1 MDSAHEAE
9 YQKEMSGKK
18 KPTISTCDKC
28 KCTLLVKDFPR
39 HVDICGSA
47 PNYWEMS
54 VVKPRCLMKGFTV
67 RVQHWE
73 DCLPPDSYG
82 WLRRYSVLIHPE
94 AMEILGVTPRQPVRV
109 QSLEREYVGVVWP
122 CKEIGVLRICLLA
135 DDTPSDEIVS
145 IIPIWNPLHAQRIS
159 MTIVSPQTIRI
170 NDSLKDYIQMYLTNA
185 YIQPGIAI
193 PMSYYGQCLE
203 IVPDVPLDLA
213 LKDMS
218 LEDGELESEHV
229 IFVTTDCTV
238 SLSTV
243 HTTPSSD
250 DLLFEI
256 ASIGGMHIAKK
267 TIMDFV
273 LTPFLS
279 EGSCCSVLL
288 WGLPGSGKTF
298 LLSALA
304 RTLKGSGFYC
314 QSMDEFNEKYA
325 LIPPKSVVILD
336 WPSVDKEHKGFSKL
350 VQLLDD
356 HPCAAVVLSVR
367 EAEDLDL
374 GVRVRFPVE
383 VEVDVPMEQE
393 RVEIL
398 RFLTSS
404 PDEDIEELAKRTH
417 GFTAG
422 DLKSLVV
429 ASRYTEGHSEAE
441 KLENARKRVRPTG
454 IRQFILEVPHVSW
467 DDIGGS
473 DELKLEI
480 QQAVI
485 WPQKHRDAFERFGI
499 DPPSGILLYGPPG
512 CSKTLVARALASE
525 SKMNFLAVK
534 GPELFSKWVGESE
547 KAIRDLFSRA
557 RQVAPT
563 IVFFDEID
571 AVGSSRGS
579 EKSSGVSD
587 RVLAQLLTE
596 LDGLEKQSG
605 VLLLAATNR
614 PDQLDSA
621 LLRPGRLDRAIYVGL
636 PCPRTRRAII
646 EMRTKRMT
654 LAEEDIVEKLV
665 SKTEGYSGAEL
676 VAVCRQ
682 AALLAM
688 RENIDATEVRW
699 NHFEETL
706 TTIVPRT
713 DRQMLQVYERF
724 KRGVV

>member
-1 MDSAHEAE
+1 
-9 YQKEMSGKK
+9 
-18 KPTISTCDKC
+18 
-28 KCTLLVKDFPR
+28 
-39 HVDICGSA
+39 
-47 PNYWEMS
+47 MS
-54 VVKPRCLMKGFTV
+54 VIKPRCIMKGFV
-67 RVQHWE
+67 VQFEKWDE
-73 DCLPPDSYG
+73 YLPPDTCGLATGYG
-82 WLRRYSVLIHPE
+82 SAFHAFLSNGL
-94 AMEILGVTPRQPVRV
+94 LGINARQPVRV
-109 QSLEREYVGVVWP
+109 QTPVSDYIGVVWP
-122 CKEIGVLRICLLA
+122 CKEIGILRISLTEENGAWEKLA
-135 DDTPSDEIVS
+135 CIT
-145 IIPIWNPLHAQRIS
+145 PIWNSLRLQRIS
-159 MTIVSPQTIRI
+159 LSIDSPLPLAVA
-170 NDSLKDYIQMYLTNA
+170 SLQE
-185 YIQPGIAI
+185 
-193 PMSYYGQCLE
+193 YYT
-203 IVPDVPLDLA
+203 
-213 LKDMS
+213 
-218 LEDGELESEHV
+218 V
-229 IFVTTDCTV
+229 ISGNRRS
-238 SLSTV
+238 SLSCFIDRRNA
-243 HTTPSSD
+243 HSEEDFDGFCSS
-250 DLLFEI
+250 
-256 ASIGGMHIAKK
+256 SI
-267 TIMDFV
+267 
-273 LTPFLS
+273 S
-279 EGSCCSVLL
+279 EGKIMLFYIALDCRELAKNIVAFRCCQSSWKLSVLF
-288 WGLPGSGKTF
+288 PNEVK
-298 LLSALA
+298 A
-304 RTLKGSGFYC
+304 RMYRISQIPSCF
-314 QSMDEFNEKYA
+314 QSMDEFSEKYT
-325 LIPPKSVVILD
+325 LIPPRCVVILD

-350 VQLLDD
+350 VQLIDNQ
-356 HPCAAVVLSVR
+356 CAAVVLSVR
-367 EAEDLDL
+367 QAEELDL

-383 VEVDVPMEQE
+383 RGIVLSRWLKLMFPMEEE
-393 RVEIL
+393 RIEIL
-398 RFLTSS
+398 RSLTGSS
-404 PDEDIEELAKRTH
+404 DDVIVDLAKRTH
-417 GFTAG
+417 GFTGG

-429 ASRYTEGHSEAE
+429 ASRFTEGQTESE

-473 DELKLEI
+473 EELKLEI

-636 PCPRTRRAII
+636 PCSKTRRAII

-654 LAEEDIVEKLV
+654 LAEDDIIEKLV
-665 SKTEGYSGAEL
+665 NKTEGYSGAEL

-688 RENIDATEVRW
+688 RENINATEVRW
-699 NHFEETL
+699 QHFEETL
-706 TTIVPRT
+706 LSIVPRT
-713 DRQMLQVYERF
+713 ERHMLEAYERF